1 MDSSTCVPFTP
12 FVDTTTPLFSRTS
25 RSLRPLHLTT
35 TLMFVSSPPRLE
47 RSISDC
53 AARFGVLSLE
63 EALEEALAP
72 NVGVAV
78 CALEAAGRPGAAG
91 GLIVRT
97 RVVVVPASTRWFG
110 ALMLGGGC
118 RCAIAVRVA
127 VTGICGCAICTRR
140 HSQACKEQI
149 GARVNTSKQAGTRH
163 QMVPAA
169 PGRSFGSRSREWA
182 GWLALVGKMHL
193 EARGASSGDDMMAR
207 QAPTTL
213 PSSSS

>member
-1 MDSSTCVPFTP
+1 MSDE
-12 FVDTTTPLFSRTS
+12 TT
-25 RSLRPLHLTT
+25 
-35 TLMFVSSPPRLE
+35 
-47 RSISDC
+47 
-53 AARFGVLSLE
+53 RFGVLSRE

-110 ALMLGGGC
+110 ALMLGGRC
-118 RCAIAVRVA
+118 LCAIAGSVA
-127 VTGICGCAICTRR
+127 VTGMCGCAICTLG

-149 GARVNTSKQAGTRH
+149 GTSGKQVNTPGTR
-163 QMVPAA
+163 QVMVPAA

-182 GWLALVGKMHL
+182 G
-193 EARGASSGDDMMAR
+193 
-207 QAPTTL
+207 
-213 PSSSS
+213 